1 MNRKNLTA
9 AVLAGLAGAVGIV
22 GSAQAVN
29 VNPDGLGQVL
39 LYPYY
44 TTNGGNQTLLTVV
57 NTTDEAK
64 AVKVRFSEG
73 ENSREVLDF
82 NLYMSA
88 WDVWTAAIVDLLGTP
103 VLYTED
109 TSCTVPYIYGNGGAQ
124 EFLPWALDDSIYRDV
139 LAPGCVEGGESC
151 NADLKG
157 PNGKYPIPRVYDDIS
172 RAREGHFNM
181 IEMGTIIDEQ
191 TDNLKWVN
199 VDVYENCIAGSL
211 TFPVTYGNPATCAA
225 DRAWTSAELKE
236 PATNP
241 TYGTSEAVTHGSDGM
256 PADCQQL
263 VDAWTRGADSADDG
277 YWIDTPMADIQTPS
291 GGMFGSAGIV
301 NVAQGVLF
309 SYDATAVDGFY
320 VGEGSDLDQNYIGDE
335 SHQEPGTILPS
346 LDSGNT
352 TDATVFLNGGLQTAD
367 WDYDILDG
375 DGDTRVP
382 RSVDAVSYV
391 FMHDQVMNTYTTEDS
406 VAAGTEWV
414 ITFPTKQFYVH
425 QDFLNDYAE
434 FRQEADAGQP
444 DAPIVPL
451 APFKSTWTW
460 ENTVY
465 VGGTGDDKEDVKT
478 PGYVDRPC
486 EVVALNTIWD
496 REEQTIIDPELPP
509 GTVIPPIVSPAP
521 PIPDLPDPDGII
533 PFELCYETSVIAFG
547 DPRIFDDRETTPILN
562 SRNFHNIDNT
572 LLGFEYG
579 WARLDM
585 QITSFDEEDNG
596 VVIPSERDM
605 LGGLFGLPVTGFAV
619 ERFLNFFVGEGV
631 GTLANYGG
639 IVGHKY
645 TRTIE
650 SRDVDDSGFCSVFDN
665 LLDEK
670 CYEEWLAW
678 CILEPLSDICPDGL

>member
-9 AVLAGLAGAVGIV
+9 AVLAGLAGAAGIV

-109 TSCTVPYIYGNGGAQ
+109 SSCTVPYIYGNGGAQ
-124 EFLPWALDDSIYRDV
+124 EFLPWALDDSIYLDK
-139 LAPGCVEGGESC
+139 LYPGEPLIG
-151 NADLKG
+151 DD
-157 PNGKYPIPRVYDDIS
+157 GKQPIPRVYDDIS
-172 RAREGHFNM
+172 RGKEGHFNM
-181 IEMGTIIDEQ
+181 IEMGTIIDD
-191 TDNLKWVN
+191 TTANPKWVD
-199 VDVYENCIAGSL
+199 VD
-211 TFPVTYGNPATCAA
+211 TYPFCDADSELALGNPKLCFV
-225 DRAWTSAELKE
+225 DRDWTAEELAE
-236 PATNP
+236 PKNLT
-241 TYGTSEAVTHGSDGM
+241 TYGTAEAVTHGSDGM
-256 PADCQQL
+256 PKDCQQL
-263 VDAWTRGADSADDG
+263 VDAWTRGADSKDDG

-320 VGEGSDLDQNYIGDE
+320 VAEGNYVGDE

-352 TDATVFLNGGLQTAD
+352 TVATVFLNGETKAAD
-367 WDYDILDG
+367 WNYDIDG
-375 DGDTRVP
+375 VDRVA

-547 DPRIFDDRETTPILN
+547 DPRVFDDRLRTPILA
-562 SRNFHNIDNT
+562 SSNFHNIDNT